1 MHGEPFDCW
10 CRAMPALPAGRIEAA
25 DGCLCPECLAGE
37 MAQVARAQQKGEGAS
52 GAPAADQAPPGV
64 DD

>member
-25 DGCLCPECLAGE
+25 GRCLCPECLAGE
-37 MAQVARAQQKGEGAS
+37 IAQVARAQKDGVVS
-52 GAPAADQAPPGV
+52 VAPVADQAPPGAG
-64 DD
+64 D